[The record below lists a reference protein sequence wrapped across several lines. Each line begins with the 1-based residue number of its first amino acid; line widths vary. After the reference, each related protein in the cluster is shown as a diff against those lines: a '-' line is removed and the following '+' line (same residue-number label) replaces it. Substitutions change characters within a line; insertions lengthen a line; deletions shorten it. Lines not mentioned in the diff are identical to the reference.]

1 MKDAAGAAGGGAET
15 AISPAAA
22 ARAALRAREGGPPVA
37 VVAAADGV
45 AAGRRLLVYEA
56 GDVRGTLGEPGLD
69 EAARALAGEVLTT
82 GRPSSRTAAAEAGEV
97 TLYAEAHRRAARLF
111 VVGAGHIAVPLAE
124 LGVLL
129 GLDVQV
135 LDDREEFATTDRFPS
150 AATVRRVDFTDPF
163 REVTPGPDD
172 VVVLVT
178 RAHRYDFDCLS
189 RIVRDDPLPR
199 YIGMVGSRRRVRAAY
214 TALLEAGVPRERLAT
229 VHAPIGVAIGAET
242 PAEIAVSIAAEITAV
257 LRGVQ
262 PGGSLRDAEDVLG
275 RLEKQKSRTA
285 EPQRKRGLNADA

>member
-1 MKDAAGAAGGGAET
+1 MTGDRGRAGAAST
-15 AISPAAA
+15 AAVSAAVA
-22 ARAALRAREGGPPVA
+22 ARAALRARDGGTPVVVVA
-37 VVAAADGV
+37 VADGA
-45 AAGRRLLVYEA
+45 AAGRRMLVYET
-56 GDVRGTLGEPGLD
+56 GDVRGTLGEPALE
-69 EAARALAGEVLTT
+69 EAARALAAEVLAT
-82 GRPSSRTAAAEAGEV
+82 GRPSSRATALAAGEV
-97 TLYAEAHRRAARLF
+97 TLYAEAHRRATRLF

-129 GLDVQV
+129 GLEVQV
-135 LDDREEFATTDRFPS
+135 LDDREEFATADRFPS
-150 AATVRRVDFTDPF
+150 AASVHRMDFADPF
-163 REVTPGPDD
+163 REARPGADD

-214 TALLEAGVPRERLAT
+214 SALLAAGVPPERLAT

-257 LRGVQ
+257 LRGVK

-275 RLEKQKSRTA
+275 RTERKAEQQNSRT
-285 EPQRKRGLNADA
+285 QNRGAAGEG